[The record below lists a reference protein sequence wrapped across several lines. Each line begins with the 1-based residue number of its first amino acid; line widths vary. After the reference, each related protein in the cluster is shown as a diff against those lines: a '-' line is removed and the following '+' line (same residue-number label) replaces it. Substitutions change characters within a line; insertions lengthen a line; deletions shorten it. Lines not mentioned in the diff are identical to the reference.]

1 MTPRRPIRGIAA
13 VAVAV
18 AALALAA
25 CSTVSN
31 LNPFHG
37 RAKPASALEGQR
49 ISLLELNDQ
58 LKVSPSLKGQDFY
71 LPDPQPQA
79 SWPFPGGTLE
89 QSVENVAAAA
99 DFRVAWRRS
108 FGLKTGRRSAVMA
121 PPIEADGK
129 VFVMDAGA
137 GVSAHDAATGAPIW
151 RTNLQPKSRRD
162 RDGYGGGLAYADGKL
177 YVTSGFR
184 FVAQLDPQ
192 SGHVL
197 WLTHTDA
204 PIHNAPTVADGRVY
218 AVDINDELL
227 TFAAANGTPDWTYQ
241 ALTESAR
248 MLMASSPAISNGVIV
263 ASFASGELV
272 ALRSDN
278 GTELWNQPLSRTT
291 RTNALSE
298 IRDIAGRPVIYKG
311 DVFAISH
318 ADVMAATDLRTG
330 QLRWQIPLSGFT
342 SPWPAGDV
350 VFAVDDVGQ
359 VICASRD
366 SGQLYWL
373 TDLNAPPVPT
383 KKQKKPGKR
392 VRAVWSSPILAS
404 NRLITVS
411 DKGEAVAINPKT
423 GEIEQRLKLG
433 EDALIGPIAAGGMV
447 YVATQ
452 TAGLIAIR

>member
-1 MTPRRPIRGIAA
+1 MTPRRPFRVIAA
-13 VAVAV
+13 AGAI
-18 AALALAA
+18 LALAA
-25 CSTVSN
+25 CSTVSR

-37 RAKPASALEGQR
+37 GAKPANALAGQR

-108 FGLKTGRRSAVMA
+108 IGARTGRRNDVMA

-137 GVSAHDAATGAPIW
+137 RVSAHDATSGAPIW

-162 RDGYGGGLAYADGKL
+162 KDGYGGGLAYADGKL

-184 FVAQLDPQ
+184 LVAQLDPQ
-192 SGHVL
+192 SGRVA
-197 WLTHTDA
+197 WLTRTDA

-218 AVDINDELL
+218 AVDLNDELL
-227 TFAAANGTPDWTYQ
+227 TFNAANGTPDWTYQ
-241 ALTESAR
+241 ALTEPAR
-248 MLMASSPAISNGVIV
+248 MLIASSPAVSGGVLV

-272 ALRSDN
+272 AMRSDN

-298 IRDIAGRPVIYKG
+298 IRDISGRPVIYKG

-330 QLRWQIPLSGFT
+330 QIRWQIPLSGFT

-350 VFAVDDVGQ
+350 VFAVDDTGQ
-359 VICASRD
+359 VICAARD

-373 TDLNAPPVPT
+373 TDLNQPPAPT
-383 KKQKKPGKR
+383 KKNKKPAKR
-392 VRAVWSSPILAS
+392 LRAVWSSPILAS
-404 NRLITVS
+404 NRLIMVS
-411 DKGEAVAINPKT
+411 DKGEAVAVNPKT
-423 GEIEQRLKLG
+423 GAIEERLRLG
-433 EDALIGPIAAGGMV
+433 KEDALIGPIAANGMV
-447 YVATQ
+447 YVVTQ
-452 TAGLIAIR
+452 NADLIAIR